1 MQSAGKNN
9 SIKVDPYEI
18 EFYSLAIM
26 LVEMITFQ
34 SAHDIDKVLRSKGRL
49 EGVENFDKAEDY
61 YGGKLTKIIRLL
73 IQPPKDNTLNKAVQE
88 YKESQEEED
97 GETPNYDEYGFT
109 EDRFEEFIKSDL
121 IQRMDKQARD
131 HISDRKLCSRDIF

>member
-1 MQSAGKNN
+1 MLNVGKNA

-34 SAHDIDKVLRSKGRL
+34 SAHDIDKILRLTGRL
-49 EGVENFDKAEDY
+49 DGVENFDKAEDY
-61 YGGKLTKIIRLL
+61 YGSKLTKIIRLL
-73 IQPPKDNTLNKAVQE
+73 VQPPKDNSLNKAVQE

-97 GETPNYDEYGFT
+97 GETPNYD
-109 EDRFEEFIKSDL
+109 
-121 IQRMDKQARD
+121 
-131 HISDRKLCSRDIF
+131 